1 MLIPGFAAHCKVIGR
16 PSRPPR
22 PPPTAMPELP
32 SSVPKMLAALA
43 RMDLPNWE
51 LNMRLA
57 ALRGD
62 PKAQEWLDIV
72 TQAGRDRDR
81 EERERKYSGDI
92 VTQASRDRD
101 REERERKYSD
111 DERDRGRRSQK
122 GHSIQQR
129 AEQHRGRDFQERER
143 KYSDDERDR
152 GRRSQKGQSIQHRD
166 PERRIP
172 SRSRSR
178 SYISQTIHDR
188 RREDLALQPVPRQ
201 EDPVPHQEDPAFGL
215 VLGPIPEPLGEIPET
230 QGYDQ
235 DLAWCRIKGCN
246 NSQWPVNHKGAWT
259 FCKAHKH
266 IVHNL
271 PQDHPVTR
279 QLLLES
285 ST

>member
-1 MLIPGFAAHCKVIGR
+1 
-16 PSRPPR
+16 
-22 PPPTAMPELP
+22 
-32 SSVPKMLAALA
+32 
-43 RMDLPNWE
+43 
-51 LNMRLA
+51 MRLA

-62 PKAQEWLDIV
+62 TKAKEWLDIV
-72 TQAGRDRDR
+72 TQASRDRQTPSHGHD
-81 EERERKYSGDI
+81 
-92 VTQASRDRD
+92 RDRD

-111 DERDRGRRSQK
+111 DERDRGRRLQK
-122 GHSIQQR
+122 GQSIQQR
-129 AEQHRGRDFQERER
+129 AEQHRDRDFQEREHG
-143 KYSDDERDR
+143 YGVERDR
-152 GRRSQKGQSIQHRD
+152 GRRLQKGAKEAHGEEDRD
-166 PERRIP
+166 RERRIP

-178 SYISQTIHDR
+178 SCGPSPSRNRDR
-188 RREDLALQPVPRQ
+188 RREDPVPR
-201 EDPVPHQEDPAFGL
+201 QEDPAFGL

-271 PQDHPVTR
+271 PQDHPVTH

-285 ST
+285 SPSQLDRP

>member
-1 MLIPGFAAHCKVIGR
+1 
-16 PSRPPR
+16 
-22 PPPTAMPELP
+22 MPELP

-72 TQAGRDRDR
+72 TQASRDRHTPPHGHDRDRDR
-81 EERERKYSGDI
+81 E
-92 VTQASRDRD
+92 
-101 REERERKYSD
+101 
-111 DERDRGRRSQK
+111 
-122 GHSIQQR
+122 
-129 AEQHRGRDFQERER
+129 ERER

-172 SRSRSR
+172 SRNRSR
-178 SYISQTIHDR
+178 SFISQTIHDR

-271 PQDHPVTR
+271 PEDHPVTH

>member
-72 TQAGRDRDR
+72 TQASRDRHTPPHGHD
-81 EERERKYSGDI
+81 
-92 VTQASRDRD
+92 RDRD

-122 GHSIQQR
+122 GQSIQQR
-129 AEQHRGRDFQERER
+129 AEQHRGRDFQERDHG
-143 KYSDDERDR
+143 YYGVERDR
-152 GRRSQKGQSIQHRD
+152 GRRLQEGS
-166 PERRIP
+166 ERGP
-172 SRSRSR
+172 W
-178 SYISQTIHDR
+178 R
-188 RREDLALQPVPRQ
+188 RR
-201 EDPVPHQEDPAFGL
+201 
-215 VLGPIPEPLGEIPET
+215 
-230 QGYDQ
+230 
-235 DLAWCRIKGCN
+235 
-246 NSQWPVNHKGAWT
+246 S
-259 FCKAHKH
+259 
-266 IVHNL
+266 
-271 PQDHPVTR
+271 
-279 QLLLES
+279 
-285 ST
+285 

>member
-1 MLIPGFAAHCKVIGR
+1 
-16 PSRPPR
+16 
-22 PPPTAMPELP
+22 
-32 SSVPKMLAALA
+32 
-43 RMDLPNWE
+43 
-51 LNMRLA
+51 MRLA

-122 GHSIQQR
+122 G
-129 AEQHRGRDFQERER
+129 
-143 KYSDDERDR
+143 
-152 GRRSQKGQSIQHRD
+152 QSIQHRD

-172 SRSRSR
+172 SRNRSR
-178 SYISQTIHDR
+178 SFISQTIHDR

>member
-1 MLIPGFAAHCKVIGR
+1 
-16 PSRPPR
+16 
-22 PPPTAMPELP
+22 
-32 SSVPKMLAALA
+32 
-43 RMDLPNWE
+43 
-51 LNMRLA
+51 MRLA

-72 TQAGRDRDR
+72 TQASRDRHTPPHGHD
-81 EERERKYSGDI
+81 
-92 VTQASRDRD
+92 RDRD

-122 GHSIQQR
+122 GQSIQQR

-172 SRSRSR
+172 SRNRSR
-178 SYISQTIHDR
+178 SFISQTIHDR

-201 EDPVPHQEDPAFGL
+201 EDPAFGL
-215 VLGPIPEPLGEIPET
+215 VLGPIPEPLGQIPET

-235 DLAWCRIKGCN
+235 DMAWCRIKGCN

-271 PQDHPVTR
+271 PQDHPVTH

-285 ST
+285 SPSQLDRP

>member
-1 MLIPGFAAHCKVIGR
+1 
-16 PSRPPR
+16 
-22 PPPTAMPELP
+22 MPELP

-81 EERERKYSGDI
+81 EERERKYS
-92 VTQASRDRD
+92 
-101 REERERKYSD
+101 
-111 DERDRGRRSQK
+111 
-122 GHSIQQR
+122 
-129 AEQHRGRDFQERER
+129 
-143 KYSDDERDR
+143 DDERDR

-172 SRSRSR
+172 SRNRSR
-178 SYISQTIHDR
+178 SFISQTIHDR
-188 RREDLALQPVPRQ
+188 RREDLALQPVPR
-201 EDPVPHQEDPAFGL
+201 QEDPAFGL

-271 PQDHPVTR
+271 PQEHPLTR

>member
-1 MLIPGFAAHCKVIGR
+1 MFIPGFAAHCKVIGR

-62 PKAQEWLDIV
+62 TKAKEWLDIV
-72 TQAGRDRDR
+72 TQASRDRQTPSHGHD
-81 EERERKYSGDI
+81 
-92 VTQASRDRD
+92 RDRD

-111 DERDRGRRSQK
+111 DERDRGRRLQK
-122 GHSIQQR
+122 GQSIQQR
-129 AEQHRGRDFQERER
+129 AEQHRDRDFQEREHG
-143 KYSDDERDR
+143 YGVERDR
-152 GRRSQKGQSIQHRD
+152 GRRLQKGAKEAHGEEDRD
-166 PERRIP
+166 HERRIP

-178 SYISQTIHDR
+178 SFISQTIRDR
-188 RREDLALQPVPRQ
+188 RREDPVPR
-201 EDPVPHQEDPAFGL
+201 QEDPAFGL

>member
-1 MLIPGFAAHCKVIGR
+1 MFIRGFPAHCKVIGR

-32 SSVPKMLAALA
+32 SSVPKMLAVLA

-72 TQAGRDRDR
+72 TQASRDRQTPSHGHD
-81 EERERKYSGDI
+81 
-92 VTQASRDRD
+92 RDRD

-111 DERDRGRRSQK
+111 DERDRGRRLQK
-122 GHSIQQR
+122 GAKEAHG
-129 AEQHRGRDFQERER
+129 EED
-143 KYSDDERDR
+143 
-152 GRRSQKGQSIQHRD
+152 RD

-178 SYISQTIHDR
+178 SFISQTIHDR
-188 RREDLALQPVPRQ
+188 RREDPVPR
-201 EDPVPHQEDPAFGL
+201 QEDPAFGL
-215 VLGPIPEPLGEIPET
+215 VLGPIPEPLGQIPET

-235 DLAWCRIKGCN
+235 DMAWCRIKDCN
-246 NSQWPVNHKGAWT
+246 NSQCPVNHKGAWT

-271 PQDHPVTR
+271 PNDHPVTH